1 MHAHAVPGPLGNR
14 AASVSLSL
22 SRRSVRHQRRQRR
35 RAATQAAAPVRPPH
49 RRHHA
54 LRAEPI
60 HGDHLMARRLAA
72 AYNWFD
78 ERTAIRSLLRKGLYE
93 AVPVRGA
100 WFYTLG
106 SATLVLI
113 ILQLVTGI
121 FLTLLFVPSVTE
133 AWQSLN
139 YLKEH
144 DAFGSIVRGIHL
156 WSAYILLF
164 VIGLHM
170 VRTFFSGSYKRPR
183 ELNWITGVG
192 LFVLVLGMA
201 ITGAFLP
208 WDQAAYW
215 TAVVVTNIPAY
226 IPFIGSFARALW
238 RGGDFVGPITL
249 SRTFGIHVWLLP
261 VILFPLI
268 GAHLALLRKHGE
280 FGSYINYRGAYR
292 SREGVDVPPAP
303 QQRPIEPPYPA
314 LPTDELW
321 AAPLQTEDFYPHQ
334 TFKDG
339 VVSVGLVILVFILA
353 VGIGAPLE
361 AIADPSTTSYTP
373 VPEWF
378 FLPLDEL
385 LLLVPQQLIPLVLV
399 LPAGGVLLL
408 LALPFIDRDAER
420 NPFERPAVMVPGA
433 FAVLFVVILTLLG
446 SGRLFNL

>member
-1 MHAHAVPGPLGNR
+1 M
-14 AASVSLSL
+14 
-22 SRRSVRHQRRQRR
+22 RRW
-35 RAATQAAAPVRPPH
+35 
-49 RRHHA
+49 
-54 LRAEPI
+54 
-60 HGDHLMARRLAA
+60 LMA
-72 AYNWFD
+72 AYDWVD
-78 ERTAIRSLLRKGLYE
+78 ERAAIRSLIRKGLYE

-106 SATLVLI
+106 SATLILI
-113 ILQLVTGI
+113 ILQLITGI
-121 FLTLLFVPSVTE
+121 FLTLIYVPSVTE
-133 AWQSLN
+133 AWASLN
-139 YLKEH
+139 YLKQH

-183 ELNWITGVG
+183 ELNWVTGVG

-215 TAVVVTNIPAY
+215 TAVVVTNIAAY
-226 IPFIGSFARALW
+226 TPLIGSFLRALW
-238 RGGDFVGPITL
+238 RGSDTMGPITL

-261 VILFPLI
+261 AVLFPLI
-268 GAHLALLRKHGE
+268 GVHLALLRKHGE

-303 QQRPIEPPYPA
+303 AQRPIEPPYPA
-314 LPTDELW
+314 APTDELW
-321 AAPLQTEDFYPHQ
+321 AAPLETEDFYPHQ

-339 VVSVGLVILVFILA
+339 VVSAALVVVVFILA
-353 VGIGAPLE
+353 VAIGAPLE
-361 AIADPSTTSYTP
+361 SIADPSTTSYVP

-378 FLPLDEL
+378 FLPLDQL
-385 LLLVPQQLIPLVLV
+385 LLLVPKQLIPLILV

-408 LALPFIDRDAER
+408 LALPFIDRGPER

-446 SGRLFNL
+446 SGRLFNQ

>member
-1 MHAHAVPGPLGNR
+1 MSGAMGDQPRSVPLPLPR
-14 AASVSLSL
+14 RALRHDREQCRRPAAQAAS
-22 SRRSVRHQRRQRR
+22 
-35 RAATQAAAPVRPPH
+35 PVRAQD
-49 RRHHA
+49 RGHHA
-54 LRAEPI
+54 LYPEPLHRVRVMGRI
-60 HGDHLMARRLAA
+60 SA

-78 ERTAIRSLLRKGLYE
+78 ERTAIRSLIRKGLYE

-113 ILQLVTGI
+113 LLQLITGI
-121 FLTLLFVPSVTE
+121 FLTLLYVPSVSE
-133 AWQSLN
+133 AWASLH
-139 YLKEH
+139 YLAQH
-144 DAFGSIVRGIHL
+144 DAFGSIVRAIHL

-183 ELNWITGVG
+183 ELNWVTGVG
-192 LFVLVLGMA
+192 LFVLVLAMA

-215 TAVVVTNIPAY
+215 TAVVVTNIPVY
-226 IPFIGSFARALW
+226 TPFIGSFLRALW
-238 RGGDFVGPITL
+238 RGADTIGPTTL
-249 SRTFGIHVWLLP
+249 SRTFGIHVWLIP
-261 VILFPLI
+261 AILFPLI

-280 FGSYINYRGAYR
+280 FGSYVNYRGAYR

-303 QQRPIEPPYPA
+303 KQRPIEPPYPA
-314 LPTDELW
+314 VPTDELW
-321 AAPLQTEDFYPHQ
+321 AAPLETEDFYPHQ

-339 VVSVGLVILVFILA
+339 VVSAGLVILVFILA
-353 VGIGAPLE
+353 VAIGAPLE

-385 LLLVPQQLIPLVLV
+385 LVLVPQQLIPLVLV
-399 LPAGGVLLL
+399 LPTVGVLLL
-408 LALPFIDRDAER
+408 LALPFIDRDPER

-433 FAVLFVVILTLLG
+433 FAVLFVVLLTLLG

>member
-1 MHAHAVPGPLGNR
+1 
-14 AASVSLSL
+14 
-22 SRRSVRHQRRQRR
+22 
-35 RAATQAAAPVRPPH
+35 
-49 RRHHA
+49 
-54 LRAEPI
+54 
-60 HGDHLMARRLAA
+60 
-72 AYNWFD
+72 
-78 ERTAIRSLLRKGLYE
+78 
-93 AVPVRGA
+93 
-100 WFYTLG
+100 
-106 SATLVLI
+106 
-113 ILQLVTGI
+113 
-121 FLTLLFVPSVTE
+121 
-133 AWQSLN
+133 
-139 YLKEH
+139 LKEH

-183 ELNWITGVG
+183 ELNWVTGVG

-226 IPFIGSFARALW
+226 TPFIGSFIRALW

-249 SRTFGIHVWLLP
+249 SRTFGIHVWLIP
-261 VILFPLI
+261 AILFPLI
-268 GAHLALLRKHGE
+268 LAHLALLRKHGE
-280 FGSYINYRGAYR
+280 FGSYVNYRGAYR

-303 QQRPIEPPYPA
+303 VQRPIEPPYPA
-314 LPTDELW
+314 VPTDELW
-321 AAPLQTEDFYPHQ
+321 AAPLETEDFFPFQ

-339 VVSVGLVILVFILA
+339 LVSVVLVIIIFVLA
-353 VGIGAPLE
+353 VAIGAPLE
-361 AIADPSTTSYTP
+361 AIADPSTTNYTP

-385 LLLVPQQLIPLVLV
+385 LVLVPQQLIPLVLV
-399 LPAGGVLLL
+399 LPTGGVLLL
-408 LALPFIDRDAER
+408 LALPFIDRDPER

>member
-1 MHAHAVPGPLGNR
+1 M
-14 AASVSLSL
+14 
-22 SRRSVRHQRRQRR
+22 
-35 RAATQAAAPVRPPH
+35 
-49 RRHHA
+49 
-54 LRAEPI
+54 
-60 HGDHLMARRLAA
+60 
-72 AYNWFD
+72 
-78 ERTAIRSLLRKGLYE
+78 
-93 AVPVRGA
+93 
-100 WFYTLG
+100 
-106 SATLVLI
+106 LVLI
-113 ILQLVTGI
+113 LLQLITGI
-121 FLTLLFVPSVTE
+121 FLTLLYVPSVTE
-133 AWQSLN
+133 AWASLN
-139 YLKEH
+139 YLKQH

-215 TAVVVTNIPAY
+215 TAVVVTNIAAY
-226 IPFIGSFARALW
+226 TPFIGSFARALW

-303 QQRPIEPPYPA
+303 RQRPIEPPYPA

-339 VVSVGLVILVFILA
+339 VVSVALVILVFILA
-353 VGIGAPLE
+353 VAIGAPLE

-399 LPAGGVLLL
+399 LPTGGVLLL
-408 LALPFIDRDAER
+408 LALPFIDRDPER

>member
-1 MHAHAVPGPLGNR
+1 MHGRRG
-14 AASVSLSL
+14 AAW
-22 SRRSVRHQRRQRR
+22 
-35 RAATQAAAPVRPPH
+35 
-49 RRHHA
+49 
-54 LRAEPI
+54 
-60 HGDHLMARRLAA
+60 
-72 AYNWFD
+72 NWFD
-78 ERTAIRSLLRKGLYE
+78 ERTSTRSLLRKGLYE

-113 ILQLVTGI
+113 ILQLITGI
-121 FLTLLFVPSVTE
+121 FLTLLYVPSVKE
-133 AWQSLN
+133 AWESLN
-139 YLKEH
+139 YVKEH

-164 VIGLHM
+164 VLGLHM

-183 ELNWITGVG
+183 ELNWVTGVG

-226 IPFIGSFARALW
+226 TPVIGHFIRALW
-238 RGGDFVGPITL
+238 RGGDALGPVTL
-249 SRTFGIHVWLLP
+249 VRTFGIHVWLLP
-261 VILFPLI
+261 AILFPLI

-280 FGSYINYRGAYR
+280 FGSYVNYRGAYR

-303 QQRPIEPPYPA
+303 PQRRIEPPYPA
-314 LPTDELW
+314 TPSDDLW
-321 AAPLQTEDFYPHQ
+321 AAPLETEDFYPHQ

-339 VVSVGLVILVFILA
+339 IVSAALVIVIFILA
-353 VGIGAPLE
+353 VAIGAPLE
-361 AIADPSTTSYTP
+361 AIADPATTTYTP

-378 FLPLDEL
+378 YLPLDEL
-385 LLLVPQQLIPLVLV
+385 LVLVPQQLIPLVLV

-408 LALPFIDRDAER
+408 LALPFLDRDAER

>member
-1 MHAHAVPGPLGNR
+1 M
-14 AASVSLSL
+14 
-22 SRRSVRHQRRQRR
+22 
-35 RAATQAAAPVRPPH
+35 
-49 RRHHA
+49 
-54 LRAEPI
+54 
-60 HGDHLMARRLAA
+60 RRLAA
-72 AYNWFD
+72 AYDWFD
-78 ERTAIRSLLRKGLYE
+78 ERAAIRSLIRKGLYE

-113 ILQLVTGI
+113 LLQLITGI
-121 FLTLLFVPSVTE
+121 FLTLLYVPSVAE
-133 AWQSLN
+133 AWASLH
-139 YLKEH
+139 YLAQH

-183 ELNWITGVG
+183 ELNWISGVG

-226 IPFIGSFARALW
+226 IPLVGSFTRALW

-314 LPTDELW
+314 VPTDELW

-339 VVSVGLVILVFILA
+339 AVTAALVILVFILA
-353 VGIGAPLE
+353 VAIGAPLE
-361 AIADPSTTSYTP
+361 QMADPSTTSYTP

-385 LLLVPQQLIPLVLV
+385 LLLVPKQLIPLVLV
-399 LPAGGVLLL
+399 LPTGGVLLL
-408 LALPFIDRDAER
+408 LALPFIDRDPER